1 MKKIKILIFVLI
13 LMIVLIPT
21 FSVAADFACPSCG
34 IQYGGGAGN
43 RGLGAIW
50 HAMRIYGDAWL
61 DTDIGDHT
69 GTWGSEYIVPHGLD
83 KLEGEGAIHSRG
95 GICFGHA
102 SASGEDTSHVEIAV
116 LDIGEEIKRYKVG
129 TPGYDEV
136 SDDSEKSWY
145 YKGAYLVAQSTMI
158 GETSNKSS
166 YKNRIRGWLD
176 GEYGKLGINCQKPS
190 KSDCDYDFSVA
201 DSYANSLTDSQTT
214 VTFSTTSKEGEG
226 AKQVIEQ
233 KTIGGKRYTF
243 IGPYNLKHQGGTISE
258 KAKIT
263 TREGGTI
270 ETTLCSKDGTHIE
283 ELSKLAKYEG
293 DTFYIVSE
301 NEISSVKQIDL
312 SKTYSI
318 TKLIRARIVL
328 ASPEGG
334 GGAQNVSVFYGK
346 ELTGE
351 ELKNYVSEKHKP
363 LTLPGVLESKITIIK
378 QDVTTKKRLQGIGL
392 VLYSE
397 EAKGYVKNN
406 GTKVQYVSN
415 IKDATEFITN
425 KNGEVVVEKLTKKGK
440 YIVWETKHPDAEK
453 NGYEEVSREKPLKVA
468 EGTIQAIGSNITITA
483 NNMKEYIKISGF
495 VWEDMLYEDGKE
507 GARNFIY
514 KDTSTP
520 NDKNDKLLQNVTVKL
535 MSTKTGEVA
544 TKTTNGEGAYQ
555 FTKVKIDKLNE
566 YYIQF
571 TYNGMNYKCVD
582 LIDLKQWNTSK
593 SAESSRRQTFN
604 NKFKVITNN
613 NANGDAGDISLKYDG
628 ITNHRS
634 TLNLEGNPKY
644 GYNGAAYPI
653 NNTADKYLINS
664 NTRDAYNGCLDKI
677 STADEVRK
685 KEITEFKNINL
696 GLVEREQPNLSVK
709 KDLKNVKILVNGK
722 GQIYEYDKRFSH
734 MNESGGDGYDIG
746 VKFANKYGSMKY
758 TRPIYKADV
767 MFESNDKDRELQ
779 VYLTYAIGIKN
790 NSSNIS
796 AQINEIVDFYDKRY
810 AENSYGAEIKVGTG
824 LTNEAIVTN
833 EIPFNDLG
841 NNHNAN
847 RNEYNKMTID
857 TSVLGKIEKQTFK
870 TVYIQFK
877 LSRELVYEILGE
889 EGTTQEPL
897 DNVTEITSYSIF
909 DANGAVYAGIDQ
921 NSNPGNAVPG
931 NRDTYEADTDAAPS
945 LRLEYNVERTITGN
959 VFEDL
964 PLEDLLK
971 DGVRQGNG
979 QLDLDESGNPKEPGI
994 PKVKAELL
1002 RKEAKT
1008 DGTYGEWKSPTN
1020 EAGEKLYETTTDSN
1034 GAYTISDFAAGDYVI
1049 RYTWGGKE
1057 HIVDVDKK
1065 YTAQNYKA
1073 TIFDEGVHTGEKWYT
1088 SKDPRYSDAKDVY
1101 DNSDKNKYTS
1111 EGIEDTRET
1120 IDADIN
1126 TGLIKYDKVDDTE
1139 KVMVSQSNEM
1149 SIDIEYNPTE
1159 VYNPNPNPGQER
1171 PSEGE
1176 TGENTYGVNREHK
1189 IQNVDF
1195 GIIER
1200 PRQYYELIKKI
1211 DTIKVTLQNGQ
1222 VIVDAAIDNDYKVN
1236 PEETTGL
1243 TSFKPLG
1250 GTSGFPNGLVKLE
1263 MDNELMQGA
1272 TVELTYSLFVKNS
1285 SEEDYVYK
1293 AFYTY
1298 GISGRPTR
1306 AEDIR
1311 NSATKITVEKIIDYL
1326 DKEWAVNESKDT
1338 YIESEWEKKTID
1350 NLESNKA
1357 VDPRV
1362 LGKDATVKTAIKD
1375 RIILQSEKLKGN
1387 SIARGE
1393 TTDSLKLTA
1402 TKVLTTI
1409 NNSDIELDNEAE
1421 VIQVTKTGGGSLTTS
1436 DGTKKLIPG
1445 NYVPG
1450 SGKKVEDDD
1459 DMAQTFTITPNT
1471 GANLNYVL
1479 PISVGIGALVILG
1492 VGIVWIKKLFGTG
1505 QKSSN

>member
-334 GGAQNVSVFYGK
+334 GNAQNVSVFYGK

-378 QDVTTKKRLQGIGL
+378 QDATTKKRLQGIGL

-483 NNMKEYIKISGF
+483 NNRQDYIKISGF

-593 SAESSRRQTFN
+593 AAESGRRQTFN

-767 MFESNDKDRELQ
+767 MFTSNDKNRELQ

-824 LTNEAIVTN
+824 LTDEAIVTN

-877 LSRELVYEILGE
+877 LSKELVYEILGE

-921 NSNPGNAVPG
+921 NSNPGNAEPG
-931 NRDTYEADTDAAPS
+931 NKETYEADTDSAPS
-945 LRLEYNVERTITGN
+945 LRLTYNVERTITGN

-964 PLEDLLK
+964 PITDLLTH
-971 DGVRQGNG
+971 GVRQGDG
-979 QLDLDESGNPKEPGI
+979 IFDATKESGI
-994 PKVKAELL
+994 PKVKVELL
-1002 RKEAKT
+1002 RKEAKA
-1008 DGTYGEWKSPTN
+1008 DGNYGEWVSPKN
-1020 EAGEKLYETTTDSN
+1020 EAGEKLYEAITNADGS
-1034 GAYTISDFAAGDYVI
+1034 YTISNFPSGDYVI

-1073 TIFDEGVHTGEKWYT
+1073 TIFNEAQHLGTKWYQDEE
-1088 SKDPRYSDAKDVY
+1088 KNEVDRKRWSDAKDVY
-1101 DNSDKNKYTS
+1101 DDLDKNRYTA
-1111 EGIEDTRET
+1111 EGIVDTRET

-1149 SIDIEYNPTE
+1149 SIDIEYGTSGLITE
-1159 VYNPNPNPGQER
+1159 PAIDDEKISFGSPKQY
-1171 PSEGE
+1171 
-1176 TGENTYGVNREHK
+1176 T

-1222 VIVDAAIDNDYKVN
+1222 VIVDAKIDDDYTVN
-1236 PEETTGL
+1236 PKETTGL
-1243 TSFKPLG
+1243 TSFRPLG
-1250 GTSGFPNGLVKLE
+1250 GTEGFPNGLVKLE
-1263 MDNELMQGA
+1263 MDNELIQGA

-1285 SEEDYVYK
+1285 SEEDYSYK

-1298 GISGRPTR
+1298 GISGRPTSS
-1306 AEDIR
+1306 EDIG
-1311 NSATKITVEKIIDYL
+1311 NTAVKITVEKIIDYL
-1326 DKEWAVNESKDT
+1326 DKEWAVNENKDT

-1350 NLESNKA
+1350 SLKSDKA

-1362 LGKDATVKTAIKD
+1362 LGKDVTVKTDIKD

-1393 TTDSLKLTA
+1393 RTEPLKVTA
-1402 TKVLTTI
+1402 TKILTTI
-1409 NNSDIELDNEAE
+1409 NNSDIELNNEAE
-1421 VIQVTKTGGGSLTTS
+1421 VIQVTKTGGGALTTS
-1436 DGTKKLIPG
+1436 DGSKKLIPG

-1479 PISVGIGALVILG
+1479 PISVGIGALAILG
-1492 VGIVWIKKLFGTG
+1492 VGIIWIKKLFET
-1505 QKSSN
+1505 N